1 VNEIIEQ
8 NIYCPRAIAYAGTF
22 HADECGG
29 GIYVSVEVAVAL
41 GATNIEIGEDG
52 YGWAN
57 WPSTFWMNEKY
68 HLLSVPNGY
77 HIFIGT
83 LDEALADC
91 QARNEWQGTNFIVK
105 SFETREAVETL
116 MFKKLG

>member
-1 VNEIIEQ
+1 VQEIIEQ

-29 GIYVSVEVAVAL
+29 GVYVTVEVAVAL

-57 WPSTFWMNEKY
+57 WPATFWK
-68 HLLSVPNGY
+68 
-77 HIFIGT
+77 
-83 LDEALADC
+83 
-91 QARNEWQGTNFIVK
+91 
-105 SFETREAVETL
+105 
-116 MFKKLG
+116 